1 MMLIG
6 GIDEA
11 GRGPVLGPM
20 IIAMVVADKKT
31 LEKFKMYG
39 VKDSKQLSPL
49 MRKKLYNI
57 IKEESKYVI
66 SLELKP
72 IEIDEAVFHGHKL
85 SILEAKKMAELINT
99 IKGVDIVYVD
109 AAHINAEYFKGII
122 QSHLTYNVKIICEHN
137 ADERYISVSAASII
151 AKVERDMIINNLK
164 QKYGDFGSGY
174 PSDQKTINFLKKWI
188 KTYNDLPPFVRK
200 SWSTIKRLSS
210 ANDLL
215 F

>member
-1 MMLIG
+1 MLIG
-6 GIDEA
+6 GVDEA

-20 IIAMVVADKKT
+20 IIAIVVADEKT
-31 LEKFKMYG
+31 LEKFKTYG

-49 MRKKLYNI
+49 MREKLYNI
-57 IKEESKYVI
+57 IKEEATYVN

-72 IEIDEAVFHGHKL
+72 IEIDEVVLNGHKL

-99 IKGVDIVYVD
+99 IKNIDIVYVD

-122 QSHLTYNVKIICEHN
+122 QSHLTYNVRIICEHN
-137 ADERYISVSAASII
+137 ADERYVSVSAASII
-151 AKVERDMIINNLK
+151 AKVERDRIINNLK

-188 KTYNDLPPFVRK
+188 RTHNDLPPFARK
-200 SWSTIKRLSS
+200 SWSTIKKLSS
-210 ANDLL
+210 INDLL
-215 F
+215 L